1 MKMKDALTVNPYN
14 PKQGNKS
21 AYARY
26 LRYNVDGL
34 YEKSNAE
41 VRELWRK
48 ELEEQDHEQ
57 IQPKNNYDM
66 RNTIFSI

>member
-1 MKMKDALTVNPYN
+1 MKMKDALMVNPYN
-14 PKQGNKS
+14 PKRGNKS

-41 VRELWRK
+41 VRALWKK
-48 ELEEQDHEQ
+48 EIEEQEHE
-57 IQPKNNYDM
+57 
-66 RNTIFSI
+66 

>member
-1 MKMKDALTVNPYN
+1 MKMKDALTVNLYN

-48 ELEEQDHEQ
+48 ELEEEDHEL
-57 IQPKNNYDM
+57 
-66 RNTIFSI
+66 